1 MELNLAEENLL
12 IQVDF
17 NFCTSLKI
25 GMKLNS
31 NQSVKVLLEKIWEL
45 NDSKYQELLM
55 LDLPV
60 YLSQPKIERFYDFLE
75 RDADEQAVI
84 EQRLRES

>member
-1 MELNLAEENLL
+1 
-12 IQVDF
+12 
-17 NFCTSLKI
+17 
-25 GMKLNS
+25 MKLNS

>member
-75 RDADEQAVI
+75 RDANEQAVI